1 MKKNREYYKITKC
14 EFSKKSDLS
23 NIISLGKMPAVN
35 DYIKIG
41 NDTNKL
47 KFYETEISYS
57 KSSDLVQ
64 LTTIVDK
71 EILFMLSQ

>member
-14 EFSKKSDLS
+14 EFSKNPDLT

-47 KFYETEISYS
+47 KFYETEISHS

-64 LTTIVDK
+64 LTGL
-71 EILFMLSQ
+71 LFS